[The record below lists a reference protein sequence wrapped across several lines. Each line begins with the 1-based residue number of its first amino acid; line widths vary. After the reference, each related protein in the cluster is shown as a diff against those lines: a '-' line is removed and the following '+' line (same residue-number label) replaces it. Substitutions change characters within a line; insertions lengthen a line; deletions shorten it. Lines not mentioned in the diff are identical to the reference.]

1 MALSRRNGQRFQA
14 SIWPGFVDAM
24 TALLLVLMFVLTIFM
39 VVQFVLRETIT
50 GQESEL
56 DDLSAQ
62 IVGLADALGLEQQH
76 SVQLEGDVAQLDSS
90 LDEARR
96 DAEVRLALIASLSAQ
111 SNEQKAELAQQR
123 AKVSSFE
130 AQVATLLA
138 ERDAARGEG
147 AALTER
153 LTEAEIARAKLISDQ
168 EAMQLA
174 LAKARE
180 EIDVEVEAARL
191 AAARK
196 DALRALVA
204 DLRNRAV
211 ARDET
216 LADALARLDGATA
229 RSGDLQDRLASVEA
243 QLSEAEKARLAEI
256 AAARVLDNTL
266 TQALAQIEGEAAK
279 NTDLESR
286 LASLEGQLSEAD
298 RARLAEIA
306 VARTLRDNLAGVEAE
321 LSKEEAAKLA
331 EAAAAQALRER
342 LAGVEAEL
350 SEEEVARLADA
361 AAAQALRERLKNA
374 DTELTAM
381 TLALEEQRK
390 RAEQTLTL
398 LAAAEAAKGVADL
411 DLQTQLSAAQERAA
425 LLAVAQTALSEQ
437 EALTAEEQRKL
448 ALLNEQVAALR
459 TELGGLQSLLD
470 DSAAK
475 DAQSN
480 VRLQALGSQLNTAL
494 ARVASE
500 EKRRR
505 ELEEVERKRLEAET
519 KDLARYKSEFF
530 GQLRDLLGREE
541 GVRIVGDRFVFS
553 SEVLFQT
560 GDVELSDEGRAQIAR
575 IAAIL
580 KRVSDAIPPDIDW
593 VIRVDGHT
601 DNQPLSGFGRYR
613 DNWELSQ
620 GRALSVVRYMSE
632 GLGIAPQRLAANG
645 FGEYQPINTADT
657 PEAHAQNRRIEL
669 KFTER

>member
-1 MALSRRNGQRFQA
+1 MALSRRSGQRFQA

-50 GQESEL
+50 GQETEL

-62 IVGLADALGLEQQH
+62 IVGLADALGLEQQR
-76 SVQLEGDVAQLDSS
+76 SAGLAGDVAELDSA
-90 LDEARR
+90 LEAARK
-96 DAEVRLALIASLSAQ
+96 DASISLALIATLTAQ
-111 SNEQKAELAQQR
+111 SNEQKVLLEQQL

-130 AQVATLLA
+130 AQVATLLT

-147 AALTER
+147 AALAER
-153 LTEAEIARAKLISDQ
+153 LSEAEAARSALVSDQ
-168 EAMQLA
+168 EALQLA
-174 LAKARE
+174 LAKVRE
-180 EIDVEVEAARL
+180 EIDVQVEAARL

-196 DALRALVA
+196 DALQALIA
-204 DLRNRAV
+204 DLRSQVV
-211 ARDET
+211 AQDQT
-216 LADALARLDGATA
+216 LADALARLDGETT
-229 RSGDLQDRLASVEA
+229 RSAG
-243 QLSEAEKARLAEI
+243 
-256 AAARVLDNTL
+256 
-266 TQALAQIEGEAAK
+266 
-279 NTDLESR
+279 
-286 LASLEGQLSEAD
+286 LEGQLATVEGQLSQVEKD
-298 RARLAEIA
+298 RLAE
-306 VARTLRDNLAGVEAE
+306 V
-321 LSKEEAAKLA
+321 
-331 EAAAAQALRER
+331 AAAQALRER
-342 LAGVEAEL
+342 LAGVAAEL

-361 AAAQALRERLKNA
+361 AAAEALRARLKNA

-398 LAAAEAAKGVADL
+398 LAAAKAARGAADQETEA
-411 DLQTQLSAAQERAA
+411 QLSAAVKRAA
-425 LLAVAQTALSEQ
+425 LLAVAQEALSEQ
-437 EALTAEEQRKL
+437 QALNAEDQRKL

-459 TELGGLQSLLD
+459 TQLGSLQSLLD
-470 DSAAK
+470 ESAAK

-480 VRLQALGSQLNTAL
+480 VQLQALGSQLNTAL
-494 ARVASE
+494 ARVAAE

-519 KDLARYKSEFF
+519 KDLARYRSEFF
-530 GQLRDLLGREE
+530 GQLRDLLGRED

-560 GDVELSDEGRAQIAR
+560 GNVELSDEGRAQIAR

-580 KRVSDAIPPDIDW
+580 KRVSDEIPPEIDW

-620 GRALSVVRYMSE
+620 GRALSVVRYMSG

-645 FGEYQPINTADT
+645 FGEYQPINPANTA
-657 PEAHAQNRRIEL
+657 EARAQNRRIEL